1 MKKSFTLIELI
12 FVIVIMGILIAVV
25 LPRTNSNKL
34 DEAAIQLVSHI
45 RYTQHLAMIN
55 DNFNAQDSKWYK
67 SRWQIRFTDGTSSS
81 HDKVAYAIFSDFVGL
96 HSGHPE
102 VQELAKDPLSNQYI
116 TGGITNGVEY
126 DDDNV
131 FHSANLGMRFGVD
144 NIVLS
149 SSCKYYGS
157 LRIAFD
163 YLGRPMRGNLS
174 STSFDT
180 AYKASNRMISNRCE
194 ITLIKDTEEIIIIIE
209 PETGY
214 IHIK

>member
-12 FVIVIMGILIAVV
+12 FIIAIMGILVATIIPKV
-25 LPRTNSNKL
+25 NSNKL
-34 DEAAIQLVSHI
+34 DEAAIQLVSHL

-55 DNFNAQDSKWYK
+55 DKFDATDNEWYK

-81 HDKVAYAIFSDFVGL
+81 HYKVAYAIFSDFVGT

-102 VQELAKDPLSNQYI
+102 TQELAKDPLSHQYI

-131 FHSANLGMRFGVD
+131 FHTANLGIRFG
-144 NIVLS
+144 IESIILS

-157 LRIAFD
+157 MRIAFD
-163 YLGRPMRGNLS
+163 YLGRPMKGNLAS
-174 STSFDT
+174 DSFNS
-180 AYKASNRMISNRCE
+180 AYIASNRMVSDRCE
-194 ITLIKDTEEIIIIIE
+194 IILKKNNDEIIIAIE

-214 IHIK
+214 IHLL